1 MVEKSIKN
9 NKIKKGQFLV
19 SITTTKGADWEA
31 RIKEIDKLKIKKL
44 ALFVTCVN
52 EKERKKLYQAL
63 EKTSLKE
70 IPFCHIRSDMP
81 FCELDYLTKRWQTKV
96 FNLHTRKEFAF
107 KYAYDNSKYKD
118 KIYIENVYFG
128 LPEDEVKRFAGICL
142 DFSHLENDR
151 LIRPEVFKESL
162 KMLEKYKIGCNHISG
177 IFATAQEI
185 IEHSGVIRYDKHF
198 FTNFKDFNYLKKYPL
213 KYFSKYCALEVEN
226 PLKDQLKAI
235 DYIVKQIKNQ
245 KSKIKD

>member
-70 IPFCHIRSDMP
+70 IPFFLIS
-81 FCELDYLTKRWQTKV
+81 FLV
-96 FNLHTRKEFAF
+96 F
-107 KYAYDNSKYKD
+107 Y
-118 KIYIENVYFG
+118 
-128 LPEDEVKRFAGICL
+128 
-142 DFSHLENDR
+142 
-151 LIRPEVFKESL
+151 
-162 KMLEKYKIGCNHISG
+162 
-177 IFATAQEI
+177 
-185 IEHSGVIRYDKHF
+185 
-198 FTNFKDFNYLKKYPL
+198 TNFPNTLFYSCSKFSYSFNY
-213 KYFSKYCALEVEN
+213 FFNFV
-226 PLKDQLKAI
+226 I
-235 DYIVKQIKNQ
+235 F
-245 KSKIKD
+245 